1 MLEIA
6 ERTIERALARRRLV
20 ETTLPRAGRVALR
33 RQPDKRR
40 YIVHLLHANPTLAA
54 TIEGGPVQPIADL
67 LTLRGIDV
75 DVRVDVTVKGVRLA
89 PSGEALEFAA
99 EDGRVRFAVP
109 ELTGSQMVEIAY

>member
-1 MLEIA
+1 
-6 ERTIERALARRRLV
+6 
-20 ETTLPRAGRVALR
+20 
-33 RQPDKRR
+33 
-40 YIVHLLHANPTLAA
+40 
-54 TIEGGPVQPIADL
+54 VQPIADL